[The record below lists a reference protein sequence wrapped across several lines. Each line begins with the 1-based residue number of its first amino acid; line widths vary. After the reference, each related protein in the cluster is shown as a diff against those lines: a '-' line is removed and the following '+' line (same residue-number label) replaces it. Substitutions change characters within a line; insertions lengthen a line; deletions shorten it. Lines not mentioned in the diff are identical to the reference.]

1 MSGEAEDVRKFC
13 VTDEKYI
20 LPCVGGQCEMAGMPQ
35 TASREVCP
43 AGTFSTTEGCPKMME
58 IQDLLREVRPFC
70 DGTSGAFSRET
81 EFAA

>member
-1 MSGEAEDVRKFC
+1 
-13 VTDEKYI
+13 
-20 LPCVGGQCEMAGMPQ
+20 MAGMPQ

-58 IQDLLREVRPFC
+58 IQALLRGVRSFC